1 METRSADLN
10 FGRISFWYLL
20 FQVFE
25 VYGQT
30 EATAPVTSQVP
41 GDVTDGKFIDTNK
54 QIFGNRPQ

>member
-1 METRSADLN
+1 MLNEDTDLN

-41 GDVTDGKFIDTNK
+41 GDVTDGKFIDNNK
-54 QIFGNRPQ
+54 QILGNRPQ